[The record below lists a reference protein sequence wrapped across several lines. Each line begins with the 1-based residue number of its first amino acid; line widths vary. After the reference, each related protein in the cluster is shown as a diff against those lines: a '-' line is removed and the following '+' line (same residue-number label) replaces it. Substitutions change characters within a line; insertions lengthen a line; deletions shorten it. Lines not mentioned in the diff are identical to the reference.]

1 MKKKPGKNKKSLF
14 SNISIKQAKDTGMAM
29 VLICLI
35 INIFGKDS
43 IFNVLAILFLII
55 NMVVPSV
62 YKPVAIIW
70 LSFSKIIGTIMSKIL
85 LVIVFFLIVTPMGI
99 TRRLLG
105 KDSLKLKSWKKDH
118 DSVFVTRNNKF
129 CSEDVEAPY

>member
-1 MKKKPGKNKKSLF
+1 MKKKPGKNKKFLF
-14 SNISIKQAKDTGMAM
+14 NNISINQAKDTGMAM
-29 VLICLI
+29 VLICLL

-43 IFNVLAILFLII
+43 LFIILAILFLVI

-85 LVIVFFLIVTPMGI
+85 LVLVFFLIVTPMGI
-99 TRRLLG
+99 TRRFLG
-105 KDSLKLKSWKKDH
+105 KDSLKLKSWKNDH
-118 DSVFVTRNNKF
+118 GSVFVTRNNSLR
-129 CSEDVEAPY
+129 SEDVEAPY

>member
-1 MKKKPGKNKKSLF
+1 MKKKPGKNKESLF

-43 IFNVLAILFLII
+43 IFIILAILFLVI

>member
-1 MKKKPGKNKKSLF
+1 MGKKPGKNKKYLF
-14 SNISIKQAKDTGMAM
+14 SNISINKAKDTGMAM
-29 VLICLI
+29 VLICLL

-43 IFNVLAILFLII
+43 LFIILATLFLVI

-70 LSFSKIIGTIMSKIL
+70 FSFAKIIGTIMSKIL

-105 KDSLKLKSWKKDH
+105 KDSLKLKSWKNDH
-118 DSVFVTRNNKF
+118 DSVFVTRNNSF
-129 CSEDVEAPY
+129 SSEDVEAPY

>member
-1 MKKKPGKNKKSLF
+1 MKKKPGKNKKFLF
-14 SNISIKQAKDTGMAM
+14 NNISINQAKDTGMAM
-29 VLICLI
+29 VLICLL

-43 IFNVLAILFLII
+43 LFIILATLFLVI

-85 LVIVFFLIVTPMGI
+85 LVLVFFLIVTPMGI
-99 TRRLLG
+99 TRRFLG

-118 DSVFVTRNNKF
+118 DSVFVTRKNSLR
-129 CSEDVEAPY
+129 SEDVEVPY

>member
-1 MKKKPGKNKKSLF
+1 MKKKPGKNKKFLF
-14 SNISIKQAKDTGMAM
+14 NNISINQAKDTGMAM
-29 VLICLI
+29 VLICLL

-43 IFNVLAILFLII
+43 LFIILATLFLVI

-70 LSFSKIIGTIMSKIL
+70 FSFAKIIGTIMSKIL

-105 KDSLKLKSWKKDH
+105 KDSLKLKSWKNDH
-118 DSVFVTRNNKF
+118 DSVFVTRKNSLR
-129 CSEDVEAPY
+129 SEDVEVPY

>member
-1 MKKKPGKNKKSLF
+1 
-14 SNISIKQAKDTGMAM
+14 
-29 VLICLI
+29 
-35 INIFGKDS
+35 
-43 IFNVLAILFLII
+43 
-55 NMVVPSV
+55 MVVPSV

-105 KDSLKLKSWKKDH
+105 KDSLKLKSWKNDH
-118 DSVFVTRNNKF
+118 NSVFVTRKNSF
-129 CSEDVEAPY
+129 SSEDVEAPY

>member
-1 MKKKPGKNKKSLF
+1 MKKKPGKNKKYLF
-14 SNISIKQAKDTGMAM
+14 NNISINQAKDTGMAM
-29 VLICLI
+29 VLICLL

-43 IFNVLAILFLII
+43 LFNILAILFLLI

-62 YKPVAIIW
+62 YKPVASIW

-105 KDSLKLKSWKKDH
+105 KDSLKLKSWKNDH
-118 DSVFVTRNNKF
+118 DSVFVTRNNSLR
-129 CSEDVEAPY
+129 SEDVEAPY

>member
-1 MKKKPGKNKKSLF
+1 MKKKPGKNKESLF

-43 IFNVLAILFLII
+43 IFNVLAILFLVI
-55 NMVVPSV
+55 NMVVPLV

>member
-1 MKKKPGKNKKSLF
+1 MKKKPGKNKEYLF
-14 SNISIKQAKDTGMAM
+14 NKISINQAKDTGMAM
-29 VLICLI
+29 VLICLF

-43 IFNVLAILFLII
+43 LFIILAILFLII

-105 KDSLKLKSWKKDH
+105 KDSLKLKSWKSDH
-118 DSVFVTRNNKF
+118 DSVFVTRKNSLR
-129 CSEDVEAPY
+129 SEDIEAPY

>member
-1 MKKKPGKNKKSLF
+1 MKKKPGKNKKYLF
-14 SNISIKQAKDTGMAM
+14 NNISINQAKDTGMAI
-29 VLICLI
+29 VLICLL

-43 IFNVLAILFLII
+43 LFNILAILFLVI

-85 LVIVFFLIVTPMGI
+85 LVILFFLIVTPMGI

-105 KDSLKLKSWKKDH
+105 KDSLKLKSWKNDH
-118 DSVFVTRNNKF
+118 NSVFVTRNNSF
-129 CSEDVEAPY
+129 RSEDVEAPY

>member
-1 MKKKPGKNKKSLF
+1 MKKKPGKNKKYLF
-14 SNISIKQAKDTGMAM
+14 NNISINQAKDTGMAI
-29 VLICLI
+29 VLICLL

-43 IFNVLAILFLII
+43 LFNILAILFLVI

-62 YKPVAIIW
+62 YKPVANIW

-105 KDSLKLKSWKKDH
+105 KDSLKLKSWKNDH
-118 DSVFVTRNNKF
+118 DSVFVTRNNSF
-129 CSEDVEAPY
+129 RSEDVEAPY

>member
-1 MKKKPGKNKKSLF
+1 MKKKPVKNIKYLF
-14 SNISIKQAKDTGMAM
+14 SNISINQAKDTGMAM
-29 VLICLI
+29 VLICLL

-43 IFNVLAILFLII
+43 TFNILAILFLVI

-85 LVIVFFLIVTPMGI
+85 LVIIFFLIVTPMGI

-105 KDSLKLKSWKKDH
+105 KDSLKLKSWKNDH
-118 DSVFVTRNNKF
+118 DSVFITRNNSF
-129 CSEDVEAPY
+129 RSEDIEAPY

>member
-1 MKKKPGKNKKSLF
+1 MKKKPGKNKKYLF
-14 SNISIKQAKDTGMAM
+14 NNISINQAKDTGMAM
-29 VLICLI
+29 VLICLL
-35 INIFGKDS
+35 INIFGIDPL
-43 IFNVLAILFLII
+43 FNILAILFLLI

-62 YKPVAIIW
+62 YKPVASIW